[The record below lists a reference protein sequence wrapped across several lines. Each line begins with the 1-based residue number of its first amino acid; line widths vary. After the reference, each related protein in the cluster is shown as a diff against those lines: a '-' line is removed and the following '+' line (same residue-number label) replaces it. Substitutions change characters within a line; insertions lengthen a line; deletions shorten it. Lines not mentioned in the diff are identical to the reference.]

1 MDCPNDNTLGVTHSI
16 LRLGF
21 IFTPLEFC
29 ACVKMQID
37 KNINKVMARFIEQT
51 YNKKSLIFL
60 G

>member
-1 MDCPNDNTLGVTHSI
+1 VTHSI